1 MAQSILRL
9 PAVQE
14 RTGLSKT
21 SIYRRINEGSFPK
34 QVRLGRGRRAIGFLD
49 SEISDWLS
57 LQIKESRDISV
68 GPPDEIG

>member
-1 MAQSILRL
+1 MTQSILRL

-49 SEISDWLS
+49 SEISAWLS
-57 LQIKESRDISV
+57 QQVKESRDITV
-68 GPPDEIG
+68 LPPHEVE